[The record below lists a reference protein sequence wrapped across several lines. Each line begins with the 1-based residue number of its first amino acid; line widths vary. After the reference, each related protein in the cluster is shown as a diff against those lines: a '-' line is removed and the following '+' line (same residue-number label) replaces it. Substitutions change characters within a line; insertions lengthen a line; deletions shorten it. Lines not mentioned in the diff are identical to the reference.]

1 MFDTQRDLSKHNRP
15 RCLLE
20 RGNLLCF
27 RNIMSSAE
35 LNLVEG
41 RRESYDKL
49 MFLRIKF
56 FRLSDSASS
65 PGGKITS
72 TLFPTTR
79 KPIADSLGLIQKEVG
94 RGRDV
99 LSIRPKSCRQFSCG
113 REVGRNWFKV
123 ICPLCWS
130 SRARRGNALRW
141 LEVDCSDMKY
151 RVFVSTSVHFH
162 IPLYFHFAKDKD
174 LVKTE
179 D

>member
-1 MFDTQRDLSKHNRP
+1 MP
-15 RCLLE
+15 
-20 RGNLLCF
+20 CF

-56 FRLSDSASS
+56 FRLSDSASP

-79 KPIADSLGLIQKEVG
+79 KPIADSLGLIQK
-94 RGRDV
+94 DV

-113 REVGRNWFKV
+113 GEVGRN
-123 ICPLCWS
+123 
-130 SRARRGNALRW
+130 
-141 LEVDCSDMKY
+141 
-151 RVFVSTSVHFH
+151 
-162 IPLYFHFAKDKD
+162 
-174 LVKTE
+174 
-179 D
+179 

>member
-1 MFDTQRDLSKHNRP
+1 MFYTQRDLSKHNRLMFVARRKFALFP
-15 RCLLE
+15 KYHFLSLK
-20 RGNLLCF
+20 LD
-27 RNIMSSAE
+27 
-35 LNLVEG
+35 LVEG

-56 FRLSDSASS
+56 FRLSDSASP

-94 RGRDV
+94 RGGDV

-113 REVGRNWFKV
+113 RKVGRNWFKV

-130 SRARRGNALRW
+130 SGARRGNALRW
-141 LEVDCSDMKY
+141 LELDCSDMKY
-151 RVFVSTSVHFH
+151 RVFVSTSVNFH
-162 IPLYFHFAKDKD
+162 IPIYFHFVKNKD
-174 LVKTE
+174 LVKTKN
-179 D
+179 

>member
-1 MFDTQRDLSKHNRP
+1 M
-15 RCLLE
+15 
-20 RGNLLCF
+20 LCF
-27 RNIMSSAE
+27 RNLMSSAE

-56 FRLSDSASS
+56 FRLSDSVSLL

-113 REVGRNWFKV
+113 REVGRN
-123 ICPLCWS
+123 
-130 SRARRGNALRW
+130 
-141 LEVDCSDMKY
+141 
-151 RVFVSTSVHFH
+151 
-162 IPLYFHFAKDKD
+162 
-174 LVKTE
+174 
-179 D
+179 

>member
-1 MFDTQRDLSKHNRP
+1 MGDV
-15 RCLLE
+15 
-20 RGNLLCF
+20 LCF

-56 FRLSDSASS
+56 FRLSDSASL

-72 TLFPTTR
+72 TLFPATR
-79 KPIADSLGLIQKEVG
+79 KPIADGLGLIQK
-94 RGRDV
+94 DV
-99 LSIRPKSCRQFSCG
+99 LFIRPKSCRQFSCG

-130 SRARRGNALRW
+130 SGARRGNALRW

-162 IPLYFHFAKDKD
+162 IPLYFHFVKNKD
-174 LVKTE
+174 LVKGGTRKIKME
-179 D
+179 I